1 MFFTRRADIIVNLA
15 REFTLMLFAII
26 FRAGLTHRYFTKLT
40 HNNLS
45 NAAPGEFPQGH
56 MLREVPAKDLSAK
69 FVLLNRGN
77 TDKKCN
83 RGAIVS
89 S

>member
-1 MFFTRRADIIVNLA
+1 MFFTRRTDIAINLT

-26 FRAGLTHRYFTKLT
+26 FRAGLTHCYFTKLT

-56 MLREVPAKDLSAK
+56 MLRDVPARDCQRK
-69 FVLLNRGN
+69 FNFY
-77 TDKKCN
+77 
-83 RGAIVS
+83 
-89 S
+89 